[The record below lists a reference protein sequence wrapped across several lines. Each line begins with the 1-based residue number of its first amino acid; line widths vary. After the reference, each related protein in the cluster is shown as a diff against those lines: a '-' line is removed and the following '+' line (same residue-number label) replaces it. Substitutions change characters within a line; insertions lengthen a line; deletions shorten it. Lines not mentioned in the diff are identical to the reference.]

1 MLEKLQ
7 YVNHEN
13 ETFDFGE
20 NGVYVQADDLH
31 DYAWNVTKKNDRI
44 TSIAYT
50 TTTKKLVAVI
60 KCGTEAA
67 GIAARNKLL
76 EITEKDV
83 LALQYGKIIIGDYY
97 MRCYVTASAKTDYL
111 ITKQYMIATL
121 TITTDLP
128 YWIKETAF
136 NFTDQED
143 AETSTSGGLDYP
155 FDYPHDYHNSVA
167 NKFIKNTGFMPA
179 NFRMVMNG
187 ACINPAVYVGGH
199 LYQVNCTVEDDQ
211 YLTIDSVTKT
221 VKLTNKDGTETNVFG
236 SRNKESYVFEKIP
249 SGQNTVSWTGNF
261 NFSIVLLEERSEPK
275 WT

>member
-7 YVNHEN
+7 YVNHVN
-13 ETFDFGE
+13 ETFDFGK
-20 NGVYVQADDLH
+20 NGVYVQTDDLH

-44 TSIAYT
+44 TGIAYT

-60 KCGTEAA
+60 KCSTDAE

-97 MRCYVTASAKTDYL
+97 MRCYVTASSKTDYL
-111 ITKQYMIATL
+111 INKQYMVATL

-136 NFTDQED
+136 NFVGQED
-143 AETSTSGGLDYP
+143 TEDTSGGLDYP
-155 FDYPHDYHNSVA
+155 FDYPHDYHNSVSSRS
-167 NKFIKNTGFMPA
+167 IKNTGFMA
-179 NFRMVMNG
+179 TNFRMVING

-199 LYQVNCTVEDDQ
+199 LYQVNCTVAADQ
-211 YLTIDSVTKT
+211 HLIIDSVNKT
-221 VKLTNKDGTETNVFG
+221 IKLIDKDGTETNVFN
-236 SRNKESYVFEKIP
+236 SRNKASYVFEKILA
-249 SGQNTVSWTGNF
+249 GQSMVSWPGNF
-261 NFSIVLLEERSEPK
+261 AFSIVLLEERSEPK

>member
-13 ETFDFGE
+13 ETFDFGS
-20 NGVYVQADDLH
+20 NGVYVQTDDLH

-60 KCGTEAA
+60 KCSTEAD
-67 GIAARNKLL
+67 GIAKRNNLL

-83 LALQYGKIIIGDYY
+83 LALQYGRIIIGDYY

-111 ITKQYMIATL
+111 ISKQYMIATL

-128 YWIKETAF
+128 YWVKETTF
-136 NFTDQED
+136 NFTDQD
-143 AETSTSGGLDYP
+143 DGTTSGGLDYP

-167 NKFIKNTGFMPA
+167 NKIIKNTGFMPT
-179 NFRMVMNG
+179 NFRMIING

-199 LYQVNCTVEDDQ
+199 LYQVYCTVEDDQ
-211 YLTIDSVTKT
+211 YLTIDSVNKT
-221 VKLTNKDGTETNVFG
+221 VMLTSKDGTETNVFN

-249 SGQNTVSWTGNF
+249 AGQNAVSWSGDF